1 MIRVVFN
8 QKGGVGKTSIS
19 CNLAGTLAKQG
30 HRVLLIDLDSQSNGS
45 QYILGHEFNHDLKT
59 VYDFFSSTV
68 TSQIFRDVIRECVHP
83 SPYKNLW
90 VIPSSKGLVDIQA
103 KLESRYKVFKL
114 KKALET
120 LISQRNFTQ
129 VIIDTPPALN
139 FFSMSALIAAQ
150 RVLVPFDCDRF
161 SEDAIDYVEKIV
173 HEIREDHN
181 PDLELEGIII
191 NQFQN
196 KANLPKQ
203 LVSNLIKKGY
213 PVLKPYIPSSVIV
226 RESHQAQKPLCYYKP
241 SHKISEIFT
250 QLGKKIAP
258 KNNTTEKKK
267 TLKKYRKTSS
277 PSDIFL

>member
-19 CNLAGTLAKQG
+19 CNLAGSLAKQG

-45 QYILGHEFNHDLKT
+45 QYLMGHDFNQDLKT
-59 VYDFFSSTV
+59 IYDFFSATV
-68 TSQIFRDVIRECVHP
+68 ATHVFRDVLRECVHP
-83 SPYKNLW
+83 SPYNNLW
-90 VIPSSKGLVDIQA
+90 IIPSSKGLVDIQA

-114 KKALET
+114 KKALDT

-150 RVLVPFDCDRF
+150 QVLVPFDCDRF
-161 SEDAIDYVEKIV
+161 SEDAIDYVEKIIG
-173 HEIREDHN
+173 EIREDYN
-181 PDLELEGIII
+181 PDLQLEGIVI

-196 KANLPKQ
+196 QANLPKE

-226 RESHQAQKPLCYYKP
+226 RESHQVQRPLCYYKP
-241 SHKISEIFT
+241 SHKISEMFS
-250 QLGKKIAP
+250 QLAKKLAP
-258 KNNTTEKKK
+258 QKK
-267 TLKKYRKTSS
+267 TVATRKPLKKNRKTPSS
-277 PSDIFL
+277 SDLSL